1 MPFEINR
8 VVYISIRPD
17 IYSTSICTCSFQ
29 GFTKKYI
36 AKLLP
41 FNFGTGK
48 MCIFQSDLILYILP
62 LHSIFKNSINR
73 IIIFKDNYLQ
83 VKYIKNKR

>member
-8 VVYISIRPD
+8 VIYISIRPD

-29 GFTKKYI
+29 EFTKQKKYI

-41 FNFGTGK
+41 FNFGIEK
-48 MCIFQSDLILYILP
+48 CVSFRVI
-62 LHSIFKNSINR
+62 
-73 IIIFKDNYLQ
+73 
-83 VKYIKNKR
+83 